1 MSTLDNMFEEREVV
15 REAARWW
22 WLFLLAGIAW
32 LVFALVIFRF
42 DITSAA
48 SIAILFGIVAIVAG
62 VDEFMAIGVSTT
74 GWKIVHGILGVIFI
88 LVGIFAFIEPGTTFE
103 ALAAVIGFFF
113 LFKGIF
119 DIAVA
124 IATKDEFELWWIQ
137 LVVGLIEIGLAF
149 WVSGSFREKVVLLLV
164 YVGIV
169 ALSKGITNI
178 MLAFKLRSLG
188 RASPRPDRTDREGW
202 AAGPLS
208 RPGFAAGAPGTAGDV
223 PSPCIGSTLMRRAAL
238 VLALGL
244 ALFALAAA
252 GCGGEEETSPTPE
265 TIEGTLTTETTDDDR
280 DDGHDRDR
288 DDGRDQH
295 GDHRRHGDGD
305 RDGDGLDRRW

>member
-124 IATKDEFELWWIQ
+124 IATKDEFDLWWIQ

-149 WVSGSFREKVVLLLV
+149 WVSGSFREKVILLLV

-169 ALSKGITNI
+169 ALSKGITNL

-188 RASPRPDRTDREGW
+188 KNV
-202 AAGPLS
+202 
-208 RPGFAAGAPGTAGDV
+208 APA
-223 PSPCIGSTLMRRAAL
+223 
-238 VLALGL
+238 
-244 ALFALAAA
+244 
-252 GCGGEEETSPTPE
+252 
-265 TIEGTLTTETTDDDR
+265 
-280 DDGHDRDR
+280 
-288 DDGRDQH
+288 
-295 GDHRRHGDGD
+295 
-305 RDGDGLDRRW
+305 

>member
-22 WLFLLAGIAW
+22 WLFLLGGIAW
-32 LVFALVIFRF
+32 LVFALIIFRF

-48 SIAILFGIVAIVAG
+48 SVAILFGIVAIIAG

-74 GWKIVHGILGVIFI
+74 GWKIVHGILGVIFV

-124 IATKDEFELWWIQ
+124 FATKAEYEMWWLQ

-149 WVSGSFREKVVLLLV
+149 WVAGSFRDKVILLLV

-169 ALSKGITNI
+169 ALSKGITDI
-178 MLAFKLRSLG
+178 MLAFKLRSLKE
-188 RASPRPDRTDREGW
+188 RVSP
-202 AAGPLS
+202 A
-208 RPGFAAGAPGTAGDV
+208 
-223 PSPCIGSTLMRRAAL
+223 
-238 VLALGL
+238 
-244 ALFALAAA
+244 
-252 GCGGEEETSPTPE
+252 
-265 TIEGTLTTETTDDDR
+265 
-280 DDGHDRDR
+280 
-288 DDGRDQH
+288 
-295 GDHRRHGDGD
+295 
-305 RDGDGLDRRW
+305 